1 MSQCEVG
8 DLEYGNLLIKAYPT
22 LSNGTKLHRCVVLL
36 IINSNNDYGMK
47 GAHALYIVYVG
58 ISLVSNISFVLI
70 LCVYSGGI
78 NINNNN

>member
-1 MSQCEVG
+1 MF
-8 DLEYGNLLIKAYPT
+8 L
-22 LSNGTKLHRCVVLL
+22 
-36 IINSNNDYGMK
+36 K

-58 ISLVSNISFVLI
+58 IFLVSNINLVLILI

>member
-1 MSQCEVG
+1 MF
-8 DLEYGNLLIKAYPT
+8 L
-22 LSNGTKLHRCVVLL
+22 
-36 IINSNNDYGMK
+36 K